1 TMDAQIPGA
10 RREMAMLADLVGA
23 VRLPAGAHRRTA
35 GTDVVTDLLILR
47 RREVGQPPA
56 DDLWETVTPI
66 SLDGQAAKI
75 NAYFDHHPE
84 HVLGTLSIRQGMYGR
99 PTVTVDGDLDRL
111 ETDLADV
118 LDQITFAA
126 RRRNLAFTAPTAEHQ
141 ARQAAHVPSP
151 PQLWDGSIVAT
162 DTGFGTVVQG
172 SVEPLDVPKSAGPE
186 PRALLGLRGGAR
198 RLLELE
204 AAAADDTDE
213 INAAREGLYRDY
225 RRYVGRYKALNR
237 YTLHRTGRTND
248 AGEDTYARKVP
259 TPIRLL
265 RSDPFGAL
273 VLALEQFDDT
283 D

>member
-126 RRRNLAFTAPTAEHQ
+126 GRSCAVRAAVVGWQHRRHRHRIRHRRPRLRRTVGRAEVGGAGTARPAGIARRRAP
-141 ARQAAHVPSP
+141 
-151 PQLWDGSIVAT
+151 
-162 DTGFGTVVQG
+162 
-172 SVEPLDVPKSAGPE
+172 
-186 PRALLGLRGGAR
+186 
-198 RLLELE
+198 
-204 AAAADDTDE
+204 
-213 INAAREGLYRDY
+213 AARTGGRD
-225 RRYVGRYKALNR
+225 RG
-237 YTLHRTGRTND
+237 
-248 AGEDTYARKVP
+248 
-259 TPIRLL
+259 
-265 RSDPFGAL
+265 
-273 VLALEQFDDT
+273 
-283 D
+283 